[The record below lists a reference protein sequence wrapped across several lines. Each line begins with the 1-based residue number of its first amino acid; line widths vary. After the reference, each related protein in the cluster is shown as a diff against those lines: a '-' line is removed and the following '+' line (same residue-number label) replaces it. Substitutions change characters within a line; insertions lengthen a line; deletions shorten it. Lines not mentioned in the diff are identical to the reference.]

1 MRLSFARYAIAAS
14 LIIVAASTAGAQ
26 QQHQHGGAQKQD
38 SAAMKGH
45 DMKGHD
51 MKGAD
56 MKGHDMKGHSMSQW
70 KEMDAFHATLAATY
84 HPAAEKDD
92 FAPLKAKAADLSAQA
107 RTWAASTAPASCAT
121 GDTKGAVDALAA
133 STAALADQVSKG
145 ATESELKA
153 AITAIHE
160 KFETVEHGCMPKHEM
175 TR

>member
-145 ATESELKA
+145 ATESDLKA

-175 TR
+175 KR